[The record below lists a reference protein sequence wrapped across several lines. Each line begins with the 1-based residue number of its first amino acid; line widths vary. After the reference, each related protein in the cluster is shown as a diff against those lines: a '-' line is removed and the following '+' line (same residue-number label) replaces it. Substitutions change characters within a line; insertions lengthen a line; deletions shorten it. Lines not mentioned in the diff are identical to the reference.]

1 MVNEPSK
8 QNSFFQFCGAGLESF
23 LNSEQMHEIELPTRS
38 KSYKRRPIFDRIKI
52 NKPQKTLA

>member
-8 QNSFFQFCGAGLESF
+8 QNSFFQFCGGGLESF

-38 KSYKRRPIFDRIKI
+38 KSYKRRHIFDRINI
-52 NKPQKTLA
+52 DIYEKTIA